1 MVASAVLLECARGV
15 NLEMASTDVEAA
27 QLFLR
32 RQDVAER
39 RLQRLVK
46 SSDLKKVGL
55 QEGLRMCGEE
65 IEAVEKSKAVDM
77 TDQLE
82 RLAGVED
89 ALAEDL
95 EQLQL
100 HSADLQKKLH
110 ALRLSTI
117 NAQTVLQN
125 HEAQSST
132 SSLTT
137 TEEDKE
143 LRLGPVKAEALALQ
157 IAEQVQNAA
166 KTPLPGGE
174 AVFTA
179 EDAEMALLE
188 C

>member
-1 MVASAVLLECARGV
+1 MVASAVLVEYASLRGV

-32 RQDVAER
+32 QQDVAER

-55 QEGLRMCGEE
+55 HEGLRMCGEE

-89 ALAEDL
+89 ALTEDL

-100 HSADLQKKLH
+100 HFYHNRKH
-110 ALRLSTI
+110 Y
-117 NAQTVLQN
+117 
-125 HEAQSST
+125 
-132 SSLTT
+132 
-137 TEEDKE
+137 
-143 LRLGPVKAEALALQ
+143 
-157 IAEQVQNAA
+157 
-166 KTPLPGGE
+166 
-174 AVFTA
+174 
-179 EDAEMALLE
+179 
-188 C
+188 